1 MTTPDTST
9 SRRALLAA
17 GAGVALAAALPVGAA
32 RAASP
37 GYGEK
42 GAVAGLRALE
52 REYGA
57 RLGVYARDTA
67 TGRTVVHRADEAFPM
82 CSLFKTLAAGAV
94 LRDLDHDGTRL
105 AKRVHYTLQDV
116 TDAGGGSVTGRPE
129 NIAGGLTVA
138 ELCSAAIAQSDNAA
152 GNLLLRELGGPT
164 AITRFCRS
172 LGDRTTRLDRWEPD
186 LNSAEPSR
194 VTDTTSPRAIGRT
207 YARLALGDAL
217 DPGDRE
223 RLNRWL
229 LSNTTSGDRLRAGLP
244 KDWAVADKTGAGS
257 YGTNNNVGIGWPPG
271 RPPVILAI
279 LSTMPEPTAPRDN
292 TLIARTAKLLADGL
306 A

>member
-1 MTTPDTST
+1 MRTPDAST
-9 SRRALLAA
+9 SRRALLTV
-17 GAGVALAAALPVGAA
+17 GAGVALAAALPVGTAS
-32 RAASP
+32 AASP
-37 GYGEK
+37 
-42 GAVAGLRALE
+42 VAGLRALE

-57 RLGVYARDTA
+57 RLGVYALDIA
-67 TGRTVVHRADEAFPM
+67 SGRTVVHRADELFPM
-82 CSLFKTLAAGAV
+82 CSVFKTLAAAAV
-94 LRDLDHDGTRL
+94 LRDLDHDGAHL
-105 AKRVHYTLQDV
+105 AKRIHYTLQDV
-116 TDAGGGSVTGRPE
+116 TDAGGGSITEKPE
-129 NIAGGLTVA
+129 NIASGLTVA

-164 AITRFCRS
+164 AVTRFCRS
-172 LGDRTTRLDRWEPD
+172 LGDRTTRLDRWEPE

-217 DPGDRE
+217 DSGDRE
-223 RLNRWL
+223 RLNGWL

-257 YGTNNNVGIGWPPG
+257 YGTNNNVGIAWPPG
-271 RPPVILAI
+271 RPPMVLAI
-279 LSTMPEPTAPRDN
+279 LSTMPEATAPRDN
-292 TLIARTAKLLADGL
+292 TLIARTAKLLADTL

>member
-1 MTTPDTST
+1 MKTQGASP
-9 SRRALLAA
+9 SRRALLTVGA
-17 GAGVALAAALPVGAA
+17 GAALAATLPVGAA
-32 RAASP
+32 DAASP
-37 GYGEK
+37 HGE
-42 GAVAGLRALE
+42 GEVVARLRELE

-67 TGRTVVHRADEAFPM
+67 TGRTVVHRADELFPM
-82 CSLFKTLAAGAV
+82 CSLFKTAAAAAV
-94 LRDLDHDGTRL
+94 LRDLDHDGAHL
-105 AKRVHYTLQDV
+105 AKRIHYTLQDV
-116 TDAGGGSVTGRPE
+116 TDAGGGSITERPE

-152 GNLLLRELGGPT
+152 ANLLLRELGGPT

-172 LGDRTTRLDRWEPD
+172 LGDRTTRLDRWEPE

-217 DPGDRE
+217 DSGDRE
-223 RLNRWL
+223 QLTRWL
-229 LSNTTSGDRLRAGLP
+229 LSNTTSVDRLRAGLP

-257 YGTNNNVGIGWPPG
+257 YGTNNNVGVAWPPG
-271 RPPVILAI
+271 RPPVVLAV
-279 LSTMPEPTAPRDN
+279 LSTRPEATAPRDN
-292 TLIARTAKLLADGL
+292 TLIARTAKLLADAL
-306 A
+306 V